1 MPDDPHPSRVSF
13 LVPGAITTRTGG
25 TIYDRRVARMLQE
38 CGWRVDVVE
47 CPGTF
52 PTPALEDRAAIDD
65 VLASH
70 PNRSIVLIDG
80 LIFGSIPEIAAKH
93 GPRLRLVALVHH
105 PLALET
111 GLAEFHRL
119 AMIDDERAALSH
131 AAAVITTSAITAA
144 TLSADYGVDAARL
157 TTAEPGI
164 DPVTPRAI
172 APSPAVPRLLTV
184 GAIIPRKGH
193 DVLIEALRL
202 IRALPFTARIVGNQN
217 RAPATTDALRVA
229 IARAGLTPRVVL
241 TGEVE
246 DIDAEY
252 ANADIFVLPSR
263 YEGYGMVFGEALA
276 HGLPIVATDAGAIPG
291 VVPADTGILVSPDDP
306 AALAAALRDLIT
318 APARYEICAIAAR
331 NAGQRLPRWSETAR
345 QIASVL
351 GRLDDAAPG

>member
-1 MPDDPHPSRVSF
+1 VTF

-25 TIYDRRVARMLQE
+25 TIYDRRVTRALQE
-38 CGWRVDVVE
+38 CGWHVEIVE
-47 CPGTF
+47 CPGPF
-52 PTPALEDRAAIDD
+52 PAPAPADRAAIDD

-70 PNRSIVLIDG
+70 PDRSIVVIDG

-157 TTAEPGI
+157 TIAEPGV
-164 DPVTPRAI
+164 DRVVPRSI
-172 APSPAVPRLLTV
+172 APGPAVLRLLTV

-193 DVLIEALRL
+193 DVLIDALRL
-202 IRALPFTARIVGNQN
+202 IRDLPFSARIVGNEH
-217 RAPATTDALRVA
+217 RAPATTDALKAA
-229 IARAGLTPRVVL
+229 IARAGLMPRVIL

-246 DIDAEY
+246 DVDAEY

-291 VVPADTGILVSPDDP
+291 VVPADAGILVSPDDP

-318 APARYEICAIAAR
+318 EPARYEICATAAR
-331 NAGQRLPRWSETAR
+331 NAGQRLPRWCDTAR
-345 QIASVL
+345 QIAVSL
-351 GRLDDAAPG
+351 RRLDGAAPG